1 MSLTYYKIMRGDGK
15 TLHGREG
22 WTPGQWMPALEGE
35 LVPCEN
41 GYHVVTD
48 VQAGR
53 WLEQG
58 VEVWEVEV
66 EGEIVEADDKCVCR
80 KARLTRK
87 VGTFTEPRW
96 KAYKEA
102 TAPAWKAYKEATA
115 SALKAYKEADA
126 SAWKAYKEAIA
137 PALKAYKEAIA
148 PALKARKEAD
158 ASARKA
164 YKEADASASKAR
176 KEADA
181 SALKAYKEA
190 DASASKAY
198 KEAIASA
205 WKDALTK

>member
-1 MSLTYYKIMRGDGK
+1 MNYYKIMKGDGK

-35 LVPCEN
+35 LVPCKN

-66 EGEIVEADDKCVCR
+66 EGEVIDAGDKSVCR

-102 TAPAWKAYKEATA
+102 TAPAWKAYKEAIA
-115 SALKAYKEADA
+115 PALKAYDEAIA
-126 SAWKAYKEAIA
+126 PALKAYDEAIA

-148 PALKARKEAD
+148 W
-158 ASARKA
+158 KA
-164 YKEADASASKAR
+164 YKEAIAPAWKAY
-176 KEADA
+176 KEAIA

-190 DASASKAY
+190 VAPALKAY
-198 KEAIASA
+198 DKAIAPA

>member
-1 MSLTYYKIMRGDGK
+1 
-15 TLHGREG
+15 
-22 WTPGQWMPALEGE
+22 MPALEGE

-48 VQAGR
+48 VQAGP

-96 KAYKEA
+96 KAY
-102 TAPAWKAYKEATA
+102 
-115 SALKAYKEADA
+115 D
-126 SAWKAYKEAIA
+126 EAIA
-137 PALKAYKEAIA
+137 PALKAYKKADTSAWKAYDEAIA
-148 PALKARKEAD
+148 PALKAYDEAI
-158 ASARKA
+158 
-164 YKEADASASKAR
+164 
-176 KEADA
+176 A

-190 DASASKAY
+190 NASALKAY
-198 KEAIASA
+198 KEANASA